1 MDQTILFCCL
11 AALLAALGFRVG
23 ARDLSDAADNT
34 NIFSDPLS
42 NPSSDFREADKADLD
57 NLTSPGPQIP
67 AATSSL
73 SDTDAATDISKEE
86 PLTAEDIEGQKSV
99 DSKPQPLSSD
109 EGLGPA
115 INTSA
120 PSAPA
125 SDPSEALP
133 ETTKPEQEGL
143 TATASSEGE
152 RRAAGE
158 QPEPSA
164 PKPKPR
170 KSKLPDLQSGTPR
183 ESVTLPDTSTGTEPQ
198 STNVNVSP
206 EEMATNLLNA
216 PFTTAPT
223 RKFSTAL
230 HFLAAVDSAPP
241 NAISEESLERVN
253 KKRDLP
259 DAAAEKCNLNVVI
272 KYGGPQGPVEALS
285 LIVPIWLPRIELTYS
300 YVHVIMQLLEAR
312 QHDLSW
318 ETYAGTTTLFGQAHK
333 VFTKVLGYICGQDGV
348 LDRSRS
354 NCAMTL
360 REYDNGT
367 MRALQ
372 LIIHDISISNDHG
385 RPEQGNWLSYRHE
398 NFYSA
403 APRQVTGE
411 SVHTLFMRLKQNNP
425 DRFKLCMRLLNWPDD
440 KQQIENEHDAKKF
453 LDTIQSREE
462 GPQIGRKIVM
472 ENPEIPEAVRKV
484 IVEAAEVEKHGMPMP
499 MQGTEKMNWF
509 QNLRSVE
516 DEAGTFAGRSRG
528 PPSEWAQP
536 SAPPPEHMGYSQH
549 QPAIFRLSSVSP
561 TAPGEERAPSE
572 DIEWR
577 SPQTLPWNAFQQALA
592 KRHGPYRRVPTW
604 VEVTGMGAFLSSWQ
618 QLLET
623 AMVETAMG
631 PMAHATLIER
641 LANLHKYF
649 LFPFGDINEES
660 KNEEEAYNSR
670 RKAIKSVASSPQ
682 MKQCIALINAGGSVA
697 THPAEG
703 FRPTKQ
709 KARTLYGGIANTLGV
724 PLTLASSVQEAFA
737 AFIFVNLTSKGKR
750 KQGKTQNQIIG
761 VCAAM
766 HVSSILYKCARGKEH
781 ELALNM
787 FSSNIDGSKLA
798 KHLMAAGASSLA
810 SHPTLVELCDPEKA
824 VPLFTEVLQ
833 DILVTVSPVWEERS
847 LFQSYVE
854 SSSKVTFVSATP
866 RKRFFSSSS
875 ESESLFPQN
884 TEGTDVPIPVVQE
897 DFDEAGLNTKAGK
910 ESPLKSGSLKTDSIS
925 YKKGEGLYPQLNE
938 L

>member
-1 MDQTILFCCL
+1 M
-11 AALLAALGFRVG
+11 
-23 ARDLSDAADNT
+23 AR
-34 NIFSDPLS
+34 F
-42 NPSSDFREADKADLD
+42 
-57 NLTSPGPQIP
+57 
-67 AATSSL
+67 
-73 SDTDAATDISKEE
+73 
-86 PLTAEDIEGQKSV
+86 
-99 DSKPQPLSSD
+99 
-109 EGLGPA
+109 
-115 INTSA
+115 
-120 PSAPA
+120 APA
-125 SDPSEALP
+125 
-133 ETTKPEQEGL
+133 
-143 TATASSEGE
+143 
-152 RRAAGE
+152 
-158 QPEPSA
+158 
-164 PKPKPR
+164 
-170 KSKLPDLQSGTPR
+170 
-183 ESVTLPDTSTGTEPQ
+183 
-198 STNVNVSP
+198 
-206 EEMATNLLNA
+206 
-216 PFTTAPT
+216 
-223 RKFSTAL
+223 
-230 HFLAAVDSAPP
+230 
-241 NAISEESLERVN
+241 
-253 KKRDLP
+253 DLP

-372 LIIHDISISNDHG
+372 LIIHELHIKSFGAPLPQDSLNLLHLTLKQAGKSVS
-385 RPEQGNWLSYRHE
+385 PSLSDNCNAAGGQYHKIQPVCLFQAVPLATNITKQAFNLWRL
-398 NFYSA
+398 STLIVMDVLGIA

-453 LDTIQSREE
+453 LDTIQSAHLMFDPFTMGWALNSAREE

-604 VEVTGMGAFLSSWQ
+604 VEVTEGCPIEGSQTAAGKRIDMVKATDDVMLRLATMTPDLLQKSGGPSSARFAALCAGMGAFLSSWQ

-670 RKAIKSVASSPQ
+670 RKAIKSVASSKSKNGAHASEADQHNAKSINMAAPVLSLLLA
-682 MKQCIALINAGGSVA
+682 ALCQSPSPARCPWLEYGEVFSCVFPGAVNAGGSVA

-798 KHLMAAGASSLA
+798 KHLMAAGALSLA

-824 VPLFTEVLQ
+824 SIINNSPSIRFFRYCFSAEVLQ